1 MTLWVVVPLT
11 ATIAFV
17 GFIDVVL
24 LTRGSLAPRMLRPG
38 PLRRWLRDVR
48 AMSQLAVTTIAA
60 WPHVLLRVTRADLRI
75 PVATTPGETV
85 ARWGSA
91 TLWRYAPPWGG
102 DDSNRPAVLLVH
114 ALVTR
119 PWILDLVSERSLV
132 RYLLARGHDVYLLDW
147 GDPGPAEAAF
157 GLTEAVEVLLGAE
170 AVVRRTGTARRLHL
184 VGYCSGASVVTARLA
199 ATDHADVASFTAVAA
214 SIGASGG
221 MAAWVADP
229 AFRPAWLLD
238 GRGLVPAPLIR
249 EAFHWMRP
257 RALRSVLARART
269 RDPRRAAIA
278 DALTR
283 WLWEQRRLPGQ
294 MLFDLVHL
302 ARTDDLS
309 SRGRATV
316 AGLAMDLTTIDTPV
330 RLVVGSRDHLVP
342 PSSSLVLNRFAA
354 ADTVVA
360 DTGHVGLLVGSA
372 GPALT
377 YPAVSDWIEANDRPR
392 ESLPTVPSAVR
403 PG

>member
-1 MTLWVVVPLT
+1 MTRWVVGPLI
-11 ATIAFV
+11 ATIVFV

-24 LTRGSLAPRMLRPG
+24 LTRGSLAPRLLRAG
-38 PLRRWLRDVR
+38 PLRRLLREVR
-48 AMSQLAVTTIAA
+48 AMSQQAVAVIAA
-60 WPHVLLRVTRADLRI
+60 WPHGLLRLAGADPRI
-75 PVATTPGETV
+75 AVATTPTETA

-91 TLWRYAPPWGG
+91 TLRRYDPPRIR
-102 DDSNRPAVLLVH
+102 DESPDRPAVLLVH

-119 PWILDLVSERSLV
+119 PWILDLIRERSLV
-132 RYLLARGHDVYLLDW
+132 RYLLSRGHDVYLLDW
-147 GDPGPAEAAF
+147 GDPGPSEAAF

-170 AVVRRTGTARRLHL
+170 AVVRSTGLARPLHL

-199 ATDHADVASFTAVAA
+199 ATDHDHVSSFTAVAA

-221 MAAWVADP
+221 MAAWIADP

-238 GRGLVPAPLIR
+238 GRGLVPAPQIR

-309 SRGRATV
+309 SKGRATV
-316 AGLAMDLTTIDTPV
+316 AGLAMDLNTIGTPV

-342 PSSSLVLNRFAA
+342 PSSSLVLNRFVA

-360 DTGHVGLLVGSA
+360 DTGHVGLLVGAA

-377 YPAVSDWIEANDRPR
+377 YPAVGDWIEAHDRPR
-392 ESLPTVPSAVR
+392 EPLPTA
-403 PG
+403 

>member
-1 MTLWVVVPLT
+1 MTLWVVGPLA
-11 ATIAFV
+11 ATIVFV

-24 LTRGSLAPRMLRPG
+24 LTRGSLAPRLLRPG
-38 PLRRWLRDVR
+38 PLRRLLRKVR
-48 AMSQLAVTTIAA
+48 AVSQRAVAAIAA

-75 PVATTPGETV
+75 PVATTPTQTV
-85 ARWGSA
+85 ARWGSGA
-91 TLWRYAPPWGG
+91 LRRYDPPGVG
-102 DDSNRPAVLLVH
+102 DESPDRPAVLLVH

-119 PWILDLVSERSLV
+119 PWILDLVRERSLV
-132 RYLLARGHDVYLLDW
+132 GDLLARGHDVYLLDW

-170 AVVRRTGTARRLHL
+170 AVVRRTGPARRLHL

-199 ATDHADVASFTAVAA
+199 STDHADVASFTAVAA

-221 MAAWVADP
+221 MAAWIADP

-269 RDPRRAAIA
+269 RDPRRGAVA

-316 AGLAMDLTTIDTPV
+316 AGLTMDLTTIDTPV

-342 PSSSLVLNRFAA
+342 LSSSLVLNRFVV

-360 DTGHVGLLVGSA
+360 DTGHVGLLVGAA
-372 GPALT
+372 GPDLT
-377 YPAVSDWIEANDRPR
+377 YPAVGDWIEAHDRPR
-392 ESLPTVPSAVR
+392 ERLPT
-403 PG
+403 G

>member
-1 MTLWVVVPLT
+1 MTLWVVGPLT
-11 ATIAFV
+11 ATIVFV

-24 LTRGSLAPRMLRPG
+24 LTRGSLAPRLLRAG
-38 PLRRWLRDVR
+38 PLRRLLREAR
-48 AMSQLAVTTIAA
+48 AMSQRAVAAIAA
-60 WPHVLLRVTRADLRI
+60 WPHVLLRLAGADPWV
-75 PVATTPGETV
+75 PVATTPTETV

-91 TLWRYAPPWGG
+91 TLRRYDPPRVS
-102 DDSNRPAVLLVH
+102 DRSPNRPAVLLVH

-119 PWILDLVSERSLV
+119 PWILDLVRERSLA
-132 RYLLARGHDVYLLDW
+132 RHLLARGHDVYLLDW

-170 AVVRRTGTARRLHL
+170 AVVHRTGPPARPLHL

-221 MAAWVADP
+221 MAAWIADP

-316 AGLAMDLTTIDTPV
+316 AGLTMDLTTIDTPV

-342 PSSSLVLNRFAA
+342 PSSSLVLNRFVA

-377 YPAVSDWIEANDRPR
+377 YPAVGDWIEAHDRRR
-392 ESLPTVPSAVR
+392 EPLPT
-403 PG
+403 G